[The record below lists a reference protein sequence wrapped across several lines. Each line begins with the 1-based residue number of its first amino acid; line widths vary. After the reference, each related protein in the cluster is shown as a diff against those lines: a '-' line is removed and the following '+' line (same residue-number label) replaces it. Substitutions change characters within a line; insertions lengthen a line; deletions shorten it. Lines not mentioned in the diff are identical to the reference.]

1 MTLKKE
7 KLMKDFIKNV
17 LATMVGMFGFFIVM
31 GVIGMMSIIGM
42 IASGN
47 AAQNVEKNSVF
58 VLNLSGTISEQGSE
72 NPLSMFTGDN
82 SLNSGLNDILSSI
95 KKAKANDDIK
105 GIYIEAGALMTN
117 YATLQEIRNALAD
130 FRKSGKWIVAYGDF
144 YTQGAYYVASVANK
158 VYINPKG
165 AIDWHGIGAQTMFY
179 KDFMAKFGVKWEVV
193 KVGTFK
199 SATETFTEE
208 KMSDANRLQTQTF
221 IDGTWRNV
229 CDAVSKSRGISVDS
243 LNSYA
248 DSYLA
253 LQATETLVKAKMVDG
268 MMYGD
273 QVKDAVKK
281 MMKLEKDDD
290 ISQLTLNDML
300 NVKDGKVEGSEIAVY
315 YAEGDIV
322 QDPKA
327 ATMFGNNNYI
337 ASRKVCKD
345 LEDLMNDDD
354 VKAVVVRINSGGG
367 DAYAS
372 EQMWH
377 QMSELRKVKPVV
389 VSMGDYAASGAY
401 YMSAPASWI
410 VAQPNTLTGSIGI
423 FAVIPDFSGLVTS
436 KLGVRFDEVKTN
448 RNSTFGNLMARPF
461 NAEEKAMLQASVNRG
476 YSLFR
481 QRVAEGRRL
490 PVESVEKIAQGRV
503 WLATD
508 ALNIK
513 LVDQLGGIDDAVK
526 KAAQLAKLKDYYT
539 SDYPAAASWMD
550 NLLNSMS
557 SSGTYLDEQLR
568 QTLGDFYQ
576 PFTMLRSIDKRE
588 AIQARI
594 PYAISIK

>member
-1 MTLKKE
+1 
-7 KLMKDFIKNV
+7 MKDFIKNV

-95 KKAKANDDIK
+95 KKAKANDEIK
-105 GIYIEAGALMTN
+105 GIYIEAGALAAN

-144 YTQGAYYVASVANK
+144 YTQGAYYVASVADK

-165 AIDWHGIGAQTMFY
+165 IVDWHGIGAQTMFY

-423 FAVIPDFSGLVTS
+423 FAVIPDLSGLVTT

-550 NLLNSMS
+550 AMLNSMS

>member
-1 MTLKKE
+1 
-7 KLMKDFIKNV
+7 MKDFIKNV

-105 GIYIEAGALMTN
+105 GIYIEAGALAAN

-144 YTQGAYYVASVANK
+144 YTQGAYYVASVADK

-165 AIDWHGIGAQTMFY
+165 IVDWHGIGAQTMFY

-229 CDAVSKSRGISVDS
+229 CNAVSKSRGISVDS

-423 FAVIPDFSGLVTS
+423 FAVIPDLSGLVTT

-481 QRVAEGRRL
+481 QRVADGRRL

-550 NLLNSMS
+550 AMLNSMS

>member
-1 MTLKKE
+1 
-7 KLMKDFIKNV
+7 MKDFIKSV
-17 LATMVGMFGFFIVM
+17 LATMVGIFGFFIVM
-31 GVIGMMSIIGM
+31 GVLTMMSIIGM
-42 IASGN
+42 VASSS
-47 AAQNVEKNSVF
+47 AAQNVEENSVF
-58 VLNLSGTISEQGSE
+58 VLNLSGAISDQGTD
-72 NPLSMFTGDN
+72 NPLSLFTGDD
-82 SLNSGLNDILSSI
+82 SQSTGLNNILSAI

-130 FRKSGKWIVAYGDF
+130 FRKSGKWIVAYGDY

-165 AIDWHGIGAQTMFY
+165 IVDWHGIGAQTMFY
-179 KDFMAKFGVKWEVV
+179 KDFMAKFGVKCEVV

-221 IDGTWRNV
+221 INGTWQNI
-229 CDAVSKSRGISVDS
+229 CTAVSKSRGISIDS

-253 LQATETLVKAKMVDG
+253 LQSTEMLMKAKMVDG
-268 MMYGD
+268 MMYSD
-273 QVKDAVKK
+273 KVKDAVKK

-290 ISQLTLNDML
+290 IAQLTLSDML
-300 NVKDGKVEGSEIAVY
+300 NVKDEKVEGDKIAIY
-315 YAEGDIV
+315 YASGDIV

-327 ATMFGNNNYI
+327 ATMFGNNDYI

-448 RNSTFGNLMARPF
+448 RNSTFGNTMARPF
-461 NAEEKAMLQASVNRG
+461 NAEETAMLQASVNRG
-476 YSLFR
+476 YNLFR
-481 QRVAEGRRL
+481 QRVADGRHL
-490 PVESVEKIAQGRV
+490 PIESVEKIAQGRV

-526 KAAQLAKLKDYYT
+526 KAAELAKLKEYYT

-550 NLLNSMS
+550 NLLNSMT
-557 SSGTYLDEQLR
+557 SSGTYLDAQLR
-568 QTLGDFYQ
+568 QTLGELYQ
-576 PFTMLRSIDKRE
+576 PFTVLRSIDKRE

>member
-1 MTLKKE
+1 
-7 KLMKDFIKNV
+7 MKDFIKNV

-281 MMKLEKDDD
+281 MMKLDKDDD

-345 LEDLMNDDD
+345 LEDLMNDDN

-490 PVESVEKIAQGRV
+490 PMKSVEKIAQGRV

>member
-1 MTLKKE
+1 
-7 KLMKDFIKNV
+7 MKDFIKNV

-208 KMSDANRLQTQTF
+208 KMSDANRLQTKTF

-281 MMKLEKDDD
+281 MMKLEKDD
-290 ISQLTLNDML
+290 IQQLTLNDML

-423 FAVIPDFSGLVTS
+423 FAVIPDLSGLVTT

-481 QRVAEGRRL
+481 QRVAKGRRL
-490 PVESVEKIAQGRV
+490 SVESVEKIAQGRV

-539 SDYPAAASWMD
+539 SDYPATASWMD

>member
-1 MTLKKE
+1 
-7 KLMKDFIKNV
+7 MKDFIKSV
-17 LATMVGMFGFFIVM
+17 LATMVGIFGFFIVM
-31 GVIGMMSIIGM
+31 GILTMMSIIGM
-42 IASGN
+42 VASSS
-47 AAQNVEKNSVF
+47 AAQNVEENSVF
-58 VLNLSGTISEQGSE
+58 VLNLSGTISDQGTD
-72 NPLSMFTGDN
+72 NPLSLFTGDD
-82 SLNSGLNDILSSI
+82 SQSTGLNNILSAI
-95 KKAKANDDIK
+95 KKAKTNDDIK
-105 GIYIEAGALMTN
+105 GIYIEAGALITN

-130 FRKSGKWIVAYGDF
+130 FRKSGKWIVAYGDY

-165 AIDWHGIGAQTMFY
+165 IVDWHGIGAQTMFY
-179 KDFMAKFGVKWEVV
+179 KDFMAKFGVKCEVV

-221 IDGTWRNV
+221 INGTWQNI
-229 CDAVSKSRGISVDS
+229 CTAVSKSRGISIDS

-253 LQATETLVKAKMVDG
+253 LQSTEMLMKAKMVDG
-268 MMYGD
+268 MMYSD
-273 QVKDAVKK
+273 KVKDAVKK

-290 ISQLTLNDML
+290 IAQLTLSDML
-300 NVKDGKVEGSEIAVY
+300 NVKDEKVEGDKIAIY
-315 YAEGDIV
+315 YASGDIV

-327 ATMFGNNNYI
+327 ATMFGNNDYI

-377 QMSELRKVKPVV
+377 QMNELRKVKPVV

-423 FAVIPDFSGLVTS
+423 FALIPDFSGLVTT

-448 RNSTFGNLMARPF
+448 RHSTFGNLMARPF
-461 NAEEKAMLQASVNRG
+461 NAEETAMLQASVNRG

-481 QRVAEGRRL
+481 QRVADGRHL
-490 PVESVEKIAQGRV
+490 PIESVEKIAQGRV

-526 KAAQLAKLKDYYT
+526 KAAELAKLKEYYT
-539 SDYPAAASWMD
+539 SDYPATASWID

-557 SSGTYLDEQLR
+557 SSGTYLDAQLR
-568 QTLGDFYQ
+568 QTLGELYQ
-576 PFTMLRSIDKRE
+576 PFTVLRSIDKRE

>member
-1 MTLKKE
+1 
-7 KLMKDFIKNV
+7 MKDFIKNV

-253 LQATETLVKAKMVDG
+253 LQATETLMKAKMVDG

-423 FAVIPDFSGLVTS
+423 FAVIPDLSGLVTT

-550 NLLNSMS
+550 AMLNSMS

>member
-1 MTLKKE
+1 
-7 KLMKDFIKNV
+7 MKDFIKNV

-144 YTQGAYYVASVANK
+144 YTQGAYYVASVADK

-165 AIDWHGIGAQTMFY
+165 VVDWHGIGAQTMFY
-179 KDFMAKFGVKWEVV
+179 KDFMAKFGVKWQVV

-290 ISQLTLNDML
+290 IAQLTLNDML

-423 FAVIPDFSGLVTS
+423 FAVIPDFSGLVTT

-490 PVESVEKIAQGRV
+490 LVESVEKIAQGRV

>member
-1 MTLKKE
+1 
-7 KLMKDFIKNV
+7 MKDFIKNV

-208 KMSDANRLQTQTF
+208 KMSDANRLQTKTF

-229 CDAVSKSRGISVDS
+229 CDAVSKSRGISIDS

-290 ISQLTLNDML
+290 IAQLTLNDML

-423 FAVIPDFSGLVTS
+423 FAVIPDLSGLVTT

-526 KAAQLAKLKDYYT
+526 KAAQLAKLKEYYT

-550 NLLNSMS
+550 AMLNSMS

>member
-1 MTLKKE
+1 
-7 KLMKDFIKNV
+7 MKDFIKSV
-17 LATMVGMFGFFIVM
+17 LATMVGIFGFFIVM
-31 GVIGMMSIIGM
+31 GVLTMMSIIGM
-42 IASGN
+42 VASSS
-47 AAQNVEKNSVF
+47 AAQNVEENSVF
-58 VLNLSGTISEQGSE
+58 VLNLSGTISDQGTD
-72 NPLSMFTGDN
+72 NPLSLFTGDD
-82 SLNSGLNDILSSI
+82 SQSTGLNNILSAI
-95 KKAKANDDIK
+95 KKAKTNDDIK
-105 GIYIEAGALMTN
+105 GIYIEAGALITN

-130 FRKSGKWIVAYGDF
+130 FRKSGKWIVAYGDY

-165 AIDWHGIGAQTMFY
+165 IVDWHGIGAQTMFY
-179 KDFMAKFGVKWEVV
+179 KDFMAKFGVKCEVV

-221 IDGTWRNV
+221 INGTWQNI
-229 CDAVSKSRGISVDS
+229 CTAVSKSRGISIDS

-253 LQATETLVKAKMVDG
+253 LQSTEMLMKAKMVDG
-268 MMYGD
+268 MMYSD
-273 QVKDAVKK
+273 KVKDAVKK

-290 ISQLTLNDML
+290 IAQLTLNDML
-300 NVKDGKVEGSEIAVY
+300 NVKDEKVEGDKIAIY
-315 YAEGDIV
+315 YASGDIV

-327 ATMFGNNNYI
+327 ATMFGNNDYI

-423 FAVIPDFSGLVTS
+423 FAVIPDFSGLVTT

-448 RNSTFGNLMARPF
+448 RHSTFGNLMARPF
-461 NAEEKAMLQASVNRG
+461 NAEETAMLQASVNRG
-476 YSLFR
+476 YNLFR
-481 QRVAEGRRL
+481 QRVADGRHL
-490 PVESVEKIAQGRV
+490 PIESVEKIAQGRV

-513 LVDQLGGIDDAVK
+513 LVDQLGGIDEAVK
-526 KAAQLAKLKDYYT
+526 KAAQLAKLKEYYT
-539 SDYPAAASWMD
+539 SDYPATASWID

-557 SSGTYLDEQLR
+557 SSGTYLDTQLR
-568 QTLGDFYQ
+568 QTLGELYQ
-576 PFTMLRSIDKRE
+576 PFTVLRSIDKRE

>member
-1 MTLKKE
+1 
-7 KLMKDFIKNV
+7 MKDFIKNV

-105 GIYIEAGALMTN
+105 GIYIEAGALATN

-144 YTQGAYYVASVANK
+144 YTQGAYYVASVADK

-281 MMKLEKDDD
+281 MMKLDKDDD

-423 FAVIPDFSGLVTS
+423 FAVIPDLSGLVTT

-503 WLATD
+503 WIATD

-526 KAAQLAKLKDYYT
+526 KAAELAKLKDYYT

-550 NLLNSMS
+550 AMLNSMS

>member
-1 MTLKKE
+1 
-7 KLMKDFIKNV
+7 MKDFIKSV
-17 LATMVGMFGFFIVM
+17 LATMVGIFGFFIVM
-31 GVIGMMSIIGM
+31 GVLTMMSIIGM
-42 IASGN
+42 VASSS
-47 AAQNVEKNSVF
+47 AAQNVEENSVF
-58 VLNLSGTISEQGSE
+58 VLNLSGTISDQGTD
-72 NPLSMFTGDN
+72 NPLSLFTGDD
-82 SLNSGLNDILSSI
+82 SQSTGLNNILSAI
-95 KKAKANDDIK
+95 KKAKTNDDIK
-105 GIYIEAGALMTN
+105 GIYVEAGALITN

-130 FRKSGKWIVAYGDF
+130 FRKSGKWIVAYGDY

-165 AIDWHGIGAQTMFY
+165 IVDWHGIGAQTMFY
-179 KDFMAKFGVKWEVV
+179 KDFMAKFGVKCEVV

-221 IDGTWRNV
+221 INGTWQNI
-229 CDAVSKSRGISVDS
+229 CTAVSKSRGISIDS

-253 LQATETLVKAKMVDG
+253 LQSTEMLMKAKMVDG
-268 MMYGD
+268 MMYSD
-273 QVKDAVKK
+273 KVKDAVKK

-290 ISQLTLNDML
+290 IAQLTLNDML
-300 NVKDGKVEGSEIAVY
+300 NVKDEKVDGDKIAIY
-315 YAEGDIV
+315 YASGDIV

-327 ATMFGNNNYI
+327 ATMFGSNDYI

-345 LEDLMNDDD
+345 LEELMNDDD

-423 FAVIPDFSGLVTS
+423 FAVIPDFSGLVTT

-481 QRVAEGRRL
+481 QRVADGRRL

-503 WLATD
+503 WIATD

-513 LVDQLGGIDDAVK
+513 LVDQLGGIDEAVK
-526 KAAQLAKLKDYYT
+526 KAAELAKLKEYYT

-550 NLLNSMS
+550 NLLNSMT
-557 SSGTYLDEQLR
+557 SSGTYLDAQLR
-568 QTLGDFYQ
+568 QTLGELYQ
-576 PFTMLRSIDKRE
+576 PFTVLRSIDKRE

>member
-1 MTLKKE
+1 
-7 KLMKDFIKNV
+7 MKDFIKNV

-72 NPLSMFTGDN
+72 NPLSIFTGDN

-95 KKAKANDDIK
+95 KKAKANDEIK

-144 YTQGAYYVASVANK
+144 YTQGAYYVASVADK

-300 NVKDGKVEGSEIAVY
+300 NVKGGKVEGSEIAVY

-423 FAVIPDFSGLVTS
+423 FAVIPDLSGLVTT

-526 KAAQLAKLKDYYT
+526 KAAELAKLKDYYT

-550 NLLNSMS
+550 AMLNSMS

>member
-1 MTLKKE
+1 
-7 KLMKDFIKNV
+7 MKDFIKSV
-17 LATMVGMFGFFIVM
+17 LATMVGIFGFFIVM
-31 GVIGMMSIIGM
+31 GVLTMMSIIGM
-42 IASGN
+42 VASSS
-47 AAQNVEKNSVF
+47 AAQNVEENSVF
-58 VLNLSGTISEQGSE
+58 VLNLSGTISDQGTD
-72 NPLSMFTGDN
+72 NPLSLFTGDD
-82 SLNSGLNDILSSI
+82 SQSTGLNNILSAI
-95 KKAKANDDIK
+95 KKAKTNDDIK

-130 FRKSGKWIVAYGDF
+130 FRKSGKWIVAYGDY

-165 AIDWHGIGAQTMFY
+165 IVDWHGIGAQTMFY
-179 KDFMAKFGVKWEVV
+179 KDFMAKFGVKCEVV

-221 IDGTWRNV
+221 INGTWQNI
-229 CDAVSKSRGISVDS
+229 CTAVSKSRGISIDS

-253 LQATETLVKAKMVDG
+253 LQSTEMLMKAKMVDG
-268 MMYGD
+268 MMYSD
-273 QVKDAVKK
+273 KVKDAVKK

-290 ISQLTLNDML
+290 IAQLTLSDML
-300 NVKDGKVEGSEIAVY
+300 NVKDEKVDGDKIAIY
-315 YAEGDIV
+315 YASGDIV

-327 ATMFGNNNYI
+327 ATMFGNNDYI

-423 FAVIPDFSGLVTS
+423 FAVIPDFSGLVTT

-448 RNSTFGNLMARPF
+448 RHSTFGNLMARPF
-461 NAEEKAMLQASVNRG
+461 NAEETAMLQASVNRG

-481 QRVAEGRRL
+481 QRVADGRHL
-490 PVESVEKIAQGRV
+490 TIESVEKIAQGRV

-526 KAAQLAKLKDYYT
+526 KAAELAKLKEYYT
-539 SDYPAAASWMD
+539 SDYPATASWID
-550 NLLNSMS
+550 NLLNSMT
-557 SSGTYLDEQLR
+557 SSGTYLDTQLR
-568 QTLGDFYQ
+568 QTLGELYQ
-576 PFTMLRSIDKRE
+576 PFTVLRSIDKRE

>member
-1 MTLKKE
+1 
-7 KLMKDFIKNV
+7 MKDFIKSV
-17 LATMVGMFGFFIVM
+17 LATMVGIFGFFIVM
-31 GVIGMMSIIGM
+31 GVLTMMSIIGM
-42 IASGN
+42 VASSS
-47 AAQNVEKNSVF
+47 AAQNVEENSVF
-58 VLNLSGTISEQGSE
+58 VLNLSGTISDQGTD
-72 NPLSMFTGDN
+72 NPLSLFTGDD
-82 SLNSGLNDILSSI
+82 SQSTGLNNILSAI
-95 KKAKANDDIK
+95 KKAKTNDDIK
-105 GIYIEAGALMTN
+105 GIYIEAGALITN
-117 YATLQEIRNALAD
+117 YATLHEIRNALAD
-130 FRKSGKWIVAYGDF
+130 FRKSGKWIVAYGDY

-165 AIDWHGIGAQTMFY
+165 IVDWHGIGAQTMFY
-179 KDFMAKFGVKWEVV
+179 KDFMAKFGVKCEVV

-221 IDGTWRNV
+221 INGTWQNI
-229 CDAVSKSRGISVDS
+229 CTAVSKSRGISIDS

-253 LQATETLVKAKMVDG
+253 LQSTEMLMKAKMVDG
-268 MMYGD
+268 MMYSD
-273 QVKDAVKK
+273 KVKDAVKK

-290 ISQLTLNDML
+290 IAQLTLNDML
-300 NVKDGKVEGSEIAVY
+300 NVKDEKVEGDKIAIY
-315 YAEGDIV
+315 YASGDIV

-423 FAVIPDFSGLVTS
+423 FAVIPDFSGLVTT

-448 RNSTFGNLMARPF
+448 RHSTFGNLMARPF
-461 NAEEKAMLQASVNRG
+461 NAEETAMLQASVNRG

-481 QRVAEGRRL
+481 QRVADGRHL
-490 PVESVEKIAQGRV
+490 TIESVEKIAQGRV

-526 KAAQLAKLKDYYT
+526 KAAELAKLKEYYT
-539 SDYPAAASWMD
+539 SDYPAAASWID
-550 NLLNSMS
+550 NLLNSMT
-557 SSGTYLDEQLR
+557 SSGTYLDTQLR
-568 QTLGDFYQ
+568 QTLGELYQ
-576 PFTMLRSIDKRE
+576 PFTVLRSIDKRE

>member
-1 MTLKKE
+1 M
-7 KLMKDFIKNV
+7 
-17 LATMVGMFGFFIVM
+17 
-31 GVIGMMSIIGM
+31 
-42 IASGN
+42 
-47 AAQNVEKNSVF
+47 F
-58 VLNLSGTISEQGSE
+58 VLNLSGTISDQGTD
-72 NPLSMFTGDN
+72 NPLSIFTGDD
-82 SLNSGLNDILSSI
+82 SQSTGLNNILSAI
-95 KKAKANDDIK
+95 KKAKTNDDIK
-105 GIYIEAGALMTN
+105 GIYIEAGALITN

-130 FRKSGKWIVAYGDF
+130 FRKSGKWIVAYGDY

-165 AIDWHGIGAQTMFY
+165 IVDWHGIGAQTMFY
-179 KDFMAKFGVKWEVV
+179 KDFMAKFGVKCEVV

-221 IDGTWRNV
+221 IDGTWQNI
-229 CDAVSKSRGISVDS
+229 CTAVSKSRGISIDS

-253 LQATETLVKAKMVDG
+253 LQSTEMLMKAKMVDG
-268 MMYGD
+268 MMYSD
-273 QVKDAVKK
+273 KVKDAVKK

-290 ISQLTLNDML
+290 IAQLTLSDML
-300 NVKDGKVEGSEIAVY
+300 NVKDEKVEGDKIAIY
-315 YAEGDIV
+315 YASGDIV

-327 ATMFGNNNYI
+327 ATMFGNNDYI

-461 NAEEKAMLQASVNRG
+461 NAEETAMLQASVNRG

-481 QRVAEGRRL
+481 QRVADGRHL
-490 PVESVEKIAQGRV
+490 PIESVEKIAQGRV

-526 KAAQLAKLKDYYT
+526 KAAELAKLKEYYT
-539 SDYPAAASWMD
+539 SDYPATASWID
-550 NLLNSMS
+550 NLLNSMT
-557 SSGTYLDEQLR
+557 SSGTYLDAQLR
-568 QTLGDFYQ
+568 QTLGELYQ
-576 PFTMLRSIDKRE
+576 PFTVLRSIDKRE

>member
-1 MTLKKE
+1 
-7 KLMKDFIKNV
+7 MKDFIKNV

-47 AAQNVEKNSVF
+47 AAQNVDKNSVF

-229 CDAVSKSRGISVDS
+229 CNAVSKSRGISIDS

-273 QVKDAVKK
+273 QVKDVVKK

-290 ISQLTLNDML
+290 IAQLTLNDML

-423 FAVIPDFSGLVTS
+423 FAVIPDLSGLVTT

-490 PVESVEKIAQGRV
+490 PMESVEKIAQGRV

-550 NLLNSMS
+550 AMLNSMS

>member
-1 MTLKKE
+1 
-7 KLMKDFIKNV
+7 MKDFIKSV
-17 LATMVGMFGFFIVM
+17 LATMVGIFGFFIVM
-31 GVIGMMSIIGM
+31 GVLTMMSIIGM
-42 IASGN
+42 VASSS
-47 AAQNVEKNSVF
+47 AAQNVEENSVF
-58 VLNLSGTISEQGSE
+58 VLNLSGTISDQGTD
-72 NPLSMFTGDN
+72 NPLSLFTGDD
-82 SLNSGLNDILSSI
+82 SQSTGLNNILSAI
-95 KKAKANDDIK
+95 KKAKTNDDIK
-105 GIYIEAGALMTN
+105 GIYIEAGALITN

-130 FRKSGKWIVAYGDF
+130 FRKSGKWIVAYGDY

-165 AIDWHGIGAQTMFY
+165 IVDWHGIGAQTMFY
-179 KDFMAKFGVKWEVV
+179 KDFMAKFGVKCEVV

-221 IDGTWRNV
+221 INGTWQNI
-229 CDAVSKSRGISVDS
+229 CTAVSKSRGISIDS

-253 LQATETLVKAKMVDG
+253 LQSTEMLMKAKMVDG
-268 MMYGD
+268 MMYSD
-273 QVKDAVKK
+273 KVKDAVKK

-290 ISQLTLNDML
+290 IAQLTLSDML
-300 NVKDGKVEGSEIAVY
+300 NVKDEKVDGDKIAIY
-315 YAEGDIV
+315 YASGDIV

-327 ATMFGNNNYI
+327 ATMFGNNDYI

-423 FAVIPDFSGLVTS
+423 FAVIPDFSGLVTT

-448 RNSTFGNLMARPF
+448 RHSTFGNLMARPF
-461 NAEEKAMLQASVNRG
+461 NAEETAMLQASVNRG

-481 QRVAEGRRL
+481 QRVADGRHL
-490 PVESVEKIAQGRV
+490 PIESVEKIAQGRV

-526 KAAQLAKLKDYYT
+526 KAAELAKLKEYYT
-539 SDYPAAASWMD
+539 SDYPAAASWID

-557 SSGTYLDEQLR
+557 SSGTYLDAQLR
-568 QTLGDFYQ
+568 QTLGELYQ
-576 PFTMLRSIDKRE
+576 PFTVLRSIDKRE

-594 PYAISIK
+594 AYAISIK

>member
-1 MTLKKE
+1 
-7 KLMKDFIKNV
+7 MKDFIKNV

-105 GIYIEAGALMTN
+105 GIYIEAGALATN

-144 YTQGAYYVASVANK
+144 YTQGAYYVASVADK

-165 AIDWHGIGAQTMFY
+165 IVDWHGIGAQTMFY

-208 KMSDANRLQTQTF
+208 KMSDANRLQTKTF

-290 ISQLTLNDML
+290 IAQLTLNDML
-300 NVKDGKVEGSEIAVY
+300 NVKDEKVEGSEIAVY

-423 FAVIPDFSGLVTS
+423 FAVIPDLSGLVTT

>member
-1 MTLKKE
+1 
-7 KLMKDFIKNV
+7 MKDFIKSV
-17 LATMVGMFGFFIVM
+17 LATMVGIFGFFIVM
-31 GVIGMMSIIGM
+31 GVLTMMSIIGM
-42 IASGN
+42 VASSS
-47 AAQNVEKNSVF
+47 AAQNVEENSVF
-58 VLNLSGTISEQGSE
+58 VLNLSGTISDQGTD
-72 NPLSMFTGDN
+72 NPLSLFTGDD
-82 SLNSGLNDILSSI
+82 SQSTGLNNILSAI
-95 KKAKANDDIK
+95 KKAKTNDDIK
-105 GIYIEAGALMTN
+105 GIYIEAGALITN

-130 FRKSGKWIVAYGDF
+130 FRKSGKWIVAYGDY

-165 AIDWHGIGAQTMFY
+165 IVDWHGIGAQTMFY
-179 KDFMAKFGVKWEVV
+179 KDFMAKFGVKCEVV

-221 IDGTWRNV
+221 INGTWQNI
-229 CDAVSKSRGISVDS
+229 CTAVSKSRGISIDS

-253 LQATETLVKAKMVDG
+253 LQSTEMLMKVKMVDG
-268 MMYGD
+268 MMYSD
-273 QVKDAVKK
+273 KVKDAVKK

-290 ISQLTLNDML
+290 IAQLTLNDML
-300 NVKDGKVEGSEIAVY
+300 NVKDEKVEGDKIAIY
-315 YAEGDIV
+315 YASGDIV

-423 FAVIPDFSGLVTS
+423 FAVIPDFSGLVTT

-448 RNSTFGNLMARPF
+448 RHSTFGNLMARPF
-461 NAEEKAMLQASVNRG
+461 NAEETAMLQASVNRG

-481 QRVAEGRRL
+481 QRVADGRHL
-490 PVESVEKIAQGRV
+490 TIESVEKIAQGRV

-526 KAAQLAKLKDYYT
+526 KAAELAKLKEYYT
-539 SDYPAAASWMD
+539 SDYPAAASWID
-550 NLLNSMS
+550 NLLNSMT
-557 SSGTYLDEQLR
+557 SSGTYLDTQLR
-568 QTLGDFYQ
+568 QTLGELYQ
-576 PFTMLRSIDKRE
+576 PFTVLRSIDKRE

>member
-1 MTLKKE
+1 
-7 KLMKDFIKNV
+7 MKDFIKNV

-105 GIYIEAGALMTN
+105 GIYIEAGALAAN

-144 YTQGAYYVASVANK
+144 YTQGAYYVASVADK

-165 AIDWHGIGAQTMFY
+165 IVDWHGIGAQTMFY

-229 CDAVSKSRGISVDS
+229 CDAVSKSRGISIDS

-281 MMKLEKDDD
+281 MMKLENGDD
-290 ISQLTLNDML
+290 IAQLTLNDML

-526 KAAQLAKLKDYYT
+526 KAAELAKLKDYYT

-550 NLLNSMS
+550 AMLNSMS

>member
-1 MTLKKE
+1 
-7 KLMKDFIKNV
+7 MKDFIKNV

-105 GIYIEAGALMTN
+105 GIYIEAGALAAN
-117 YATLQEIRNALAD
+117 YATLQEIRNALAE

-144 YTQGAYYVASVANK
+144 YTQGAYYVASVADK

-165 AIDWHGIGAQTMFY
+165 IVDWHGIGAQTMFY

-208 KMSDANRLQTQTF
+208 KMSDANRLQTKTF
-221 IDGTWRNV
+221 IDGTWRNI

-290 ISQLTLNDML
+290 IAQLTLNDML
-300 NVKDGKVEGSEIAVY
+300 NVKDEKVEGSEIAVY

-423 FAVIPDFSGLVTS
+423 FAVIPDLSGLVTT

-481 QRVAEGRRL
+481 QRVADGRRL

-513 LVDQLGGIDDAVK
+513 LVDQLGGIDDAMK
-526 KAAQLAKLKDYYT
+526 KAAELAKLKDYYT

>member
-1 MTLKKE
+1 
-7 KLMKDFIKNV
+7 MKDFIKSV
-17 LATMVGMFGFFIVM
+17 LATMVGIFGFFIVM
-31 GVIGMMSIIGM
+31 GVLTMMSIIGM
-42 IASGN
+42 VASSS
-47 AAQNVEKNSVF
+47 AAQNVEENSVF
-58 VLNLSGTISEQGSE
+58 VLNLSGTISDQGTD
-72 NPLSMFTGDN
+72 NPLSLFTGDD
-82 SLNSGLNDILSSI
+82 SQSTGLNNILSAI
-95 KKAKANDDIK
+95 KKAKTNDDIK

-130 FRKSGKWIVAYGDF
+130 FRKSGKWIVAYGDY

-165 AIDWHGIGAQTMFY
+165 IVDWHGIGAQTMFY
-179 KDFMAKFGVKWEVV
+179 KDFMATFGVKCEVV

-221 IDGTWRNV
+221 INGTWQNI
-229 CDAVSKSRGISVDS
+229 CTAVSKSRGISIDS

-253 LQATETLVKAKMVDG
+253 LQSTEMLMKAKMVDG
-268 MMYGD
+268 MMYSD
-273 QVKDAVKK
+273 KVKDAVKK

-290 ISQLTLNDML
+290 IAQLSLNDML
-300 NVKDGKVEGSEIAVY
+300 NVKDEKVEGDKIAIY
-315 YAEGDIV
+315 YASGDIV

-327 ATMFGNNNYI
+327 ATMFGSNAYI

-345 LEDLMNDDD
+345 LEDLKNDDD

-367 DAYAS
+367 VADAS

-423 FAVIPDFSGLVTS
+423 FAVIPDFSGLVTT

-448 RNSTFGNLMARPF
+448 RHSTFGNLMARPF
-461 NAEEKAMLQASVNRG
+461 NAEETAMLQASVNRG

-481 QRVAEGRRL
+481 QRVADGRHL
-490 PVESVEKIAQGRV
+490 TIESVEKIAQGRV

-526 KAAQLAKLKDYYT
+526 KAAELAKLKEYYT
-539 SDYPAAASWMD
+539 SDYPAAASWID
-550 NLLNSMS
+550 NLLNSMT
-557 SSGTYLDEQLR
+557 SSGTYLDTQLR
-568 QTLGDFYQ
+568 QTLGELYQ
-576 PFTMLRSIDKRE
+576 PFTVLRSIDKRE

>member
-1 MTLKKE
+1 
-7 KLMKDFIKNV
+7 MKDFIKSV
-17 LATMVGMFGFFIVM
+17 LATMVGIFGFFIVM
-31 GVIGMMSIIGM
+31 GVLTMMSIIGM
-42 IASGN
+42 VASSS
-47 AAQNVEKNSVF
+47 AAQNVEENSVF
-58 VLNLSGTISEQGSE
+58 VLNLSGAISDQGTD
-72 NPLSMFTGDN
+72 NPLSLFTGDD
-82 SLNSGLNDILSSI
+82 SQSTGLNNILSAI
-95 KKAKANDDIK
+95 KKAKTNDDIK
-105 GIYIEAGALMTN
+105 GIYIEAGALITN

-130 FRKSGKWIVAYGDF
+130 FRKSGKWIVAYGDY

-165 AIDWHGIGAQTMFY
+165 IVDWHGIGVQTMFY
-179 KDFMAKFGVKWEVV
+179 KDFMAKFGVKCEVV

-221 IDGTWRNV
+221 INGTWQNI
-229 CDAVSKSRGISVDS
+229 CTAVSKSRGISIDS

-253 LQATETLVKAKMVDG
+253 LQSTEMLMKAKMVDG
-268 MMYGD
+268 MMYSD
-273 QVKDAVKK
+273 KVKDAVKK

-290 ISQLTLNDML
+290 IAQLTLSDML
-300 NVKDGKVEGSEIAVY
+300 NVKDEKVDGDKIAIY
-315 YAEGDIV
+315 YASGDIV

-327 ATMFGNNNYI
+327 ATMFGNNDYI

-423 FAVIPDFSGLVTS
+423 FAVIPDFSGLVTT

-448 RNSTFGNLMARPF
+448 RHSTFGNLMARPF
-461 NAEEKAMLQASVNRG
+461 NAEETAMLQASVNRG

-481 QRVAEGRRL
+481 QRVADGRHL
-490 PVESVEKIAQGRV
+490 PIESVEKIAQGRV

-526 KAAQLAKLKDYYT
+526 KAAELAKLKEYYT
-539 SDYPAAASWMD
+539 SDYPAAASWID

-557 SSGTYLDEQLR
+557 SSGTYLDAQLR
-568 QTLGDFYQ
+568 QTLGELYQ
-576 PFTMLRSIDKRE
+576 PFTVLRSINKRE

>member
-1 MTLKKE
+1 
-7 KLMKDFIKNV
+7 MKDFIKNV

-105 GIYIEAGALMTN
+105 GIYIEAGALAAN

-144 YTQGAYYVASVANK
+144 YTQGAYYVASVADK

-165 AIDWHGIGAQTMFY
+165 IVDWHGIGAQTMFY

-208 KMSDANRLQTQTF
+208 KMSDANRLQTKTF

-229 CDAVSKSRGISVDS
+229 CDAVSKSRGISIDS

-281 MMKLEKDDD
+281 MMKLDKDDD

-423 FAVIPDFSGLVTS
+423 FAVIPDLSGLVTT

-550 NLLNSMS
+550 AMLNSMS

>member
-1 MTLKKE
+1 
-7 KLMKDFIKNV
+7 MKDFIKNV

-144 YTQGAYYVASVANK
+144 YTQGAYYVASVADK
-158 VYINPKG
+158 VYINPNG
-165 AIDWHGIGAQTMFY
+165 AVDWHGIGAQTMFY
-179 KDFMAKFGVKWEVV
+179 KDLMAKFGVKWEVV

-273 QVKDAVKK
+273 QVKETVKK

-423 FAVIPDFSGLVTS
+423 FAVIPDLSGLVTT

-448 RNSTFGNLMARPF
+448 RNSNFGNLMARPF
-461 NAEEKAMLQASVNRG
+461 NTEEKAMLQASVNRG

-550 NLLNSMS
+550 AMLNSMS

>member
-1 MTLKKE
+1 
-7 KLMKDFIKNV
+7 MKDFIKNV

-95 KKAKANDDIK
+95 KKAKANDDIN
-105 GIYIEAGALMTN
+105 GINIEAGALMTN
-117 YATLQEIRNALAD
+117 YATRQEIRNALAD

-165 AIDWHGIGAQTMFY
+165 IVDWHGIGAQTMFY

-208 KMSDANRLQTQTF
+208 KMSDANRLQTKTF

-281 MMKLEKDDD
+281 MMKLDKDDN

-300 NVKDGKVEGSEIAVY
+300 NVKGGKVEGSEIAVY

-389 VSMGDYAASGAY
+389 VSMGDYAASGAN
-401 YMSAPASWI
+401 YMSATASWI
-410 VAQPNTLTGSIGI
+410 VAQPNTLTGSIEI
-423 FAVIPDFSGLVTS
+423 FSVIPDLSGLVTT

-550 NLLNSMS
+550 AMLNSMS

>member
-1 MTLKKE
+1 
-7 KLMKDFIKNV
+7 MKDFIKNV

-105 GIYIEAGALMTN
+105 GIYIETGALAAN
-117 YATLQEIRNALAD
+117 YATLQEIRNALDD

-144 YTQGAYYVASVANK
+144 YTQGAYYVASVADK

-165 AIDWHGIGAQTMFY
+165 IVDWHGIGAQTMFY

-208 KMSDANRLQTQTF
+208 KMSDANRLQTKTF

-290 ISQLTLNDML
+290 IAQLTLNDML
-300 NVKDGKVEGSEIAVY
+300 NVKDEKVEGSEIAVY

-481 QRVAEGRRL
+481 QRVADGRRL
-490 PVESVEKIAQGRV
+490 PVENVEKIAQGRV

-526 KAAQLAKLKDYYT
+526 KAAELAKLKDYYT

>member
-1 MTLKKE
+1 
-7 KLMKDFIKNV
+7 MKDFIKNV

-105 GIYIEAGALMTN
+105 GIYIEAGALAAN

-144 YTQGAYYVASVANK
+144 YTQGAYYVASVADK

-165 AIDWHGIGAQTMFY
+165 IVDWHGIGAQTMFY

-208 KMSDANRLQTQTF
+208 KMSDANRLQTKTF

-253 LQATETLVKAKMVDG
+253 LLATETLVKAKMVDG

-281 MMKLEKDDD
+281 IMKLEKDDD
-290 ISQLTLNDML
+290 IAQLTLNDML
-300 NVKDGKVEGSEIAVY
+300 NVKDEKVEGSEIAVY

-423 FAVIPDFSGLVTS
+423 FAVIPDLSGLVTT

-481 QRVAEGRRL
+481 QRVADGRRL

-550 NLLNSMS
+550 AMLNSMS
-557 SSGTYLDEQLR
+557 SSGNYLDEQLR

>member
-1 MTLKKE
+1 
-7 KLMKDFIKNV
+7 MKDFIKNV

-105 GIYIEAGALMTN
+105 GIYIEAGALITN

-253 LQATETLVKAKMVDG
+253 LQSTETLVKAKMVDG

-281 MMKLEKDDD
+281 IMKLDKDDD

-423 FAVIPDFSGLVTS
+423 FAVIPDLSGLVTT

-476 YSLFR
+476 YNLFR

-526 KAAQLAKLKDYYT
+526 KAAQLAKLKEYYT

>member
-1 MTLKKE
+1 
-7 KLMKDFIKNV
+7 MKDFIKNV

-105 GIYIEAGALMTN
+105 GIYIEAGALAAN

-144 YTQGAYYVASVANK
+144 YTQGAYYVASVADK

-165 AIDWHGIGAQTMFY
+165 IVDWHGIGAQTMFY

-208 KMSDANRLQTQTF
+208 KMSDANRLQTKTF

-290 ISQLTLNDML
+290 IAQLTLNDML
-300 NVKDGKVEGSEIAVY
+300 NVKDEKLEGSEIAVY

-423 FAVIPDFSGLVTS
+423 FAVIPDFSGLVTT

-481 QRVAEGRRL
+481 QRVADGRRL

-526 KAAQLAKLKDYYT
+526 KAAELAKLKDYYT

>member
-1 MTLKKE
+1 
-7 KLMKDFIKNV
+7 MKDFIKNV

-105 GIYIEAGALMTN
+105 GIYIEAGALAAN
-117 YATLQEIRNALAD
+117 YATLQEIRNALAE

-144 YTQGAYYVASVANK
+144 YTQGAYYVASVADK

-165 AIDWHGIGAQTMFY
+165 IVDWHGIGAQTMFY

-208 KMSDANRLQTQTF
+208 KMSDANRLQTKTF

-290 ISQLTLNDML
+290 IAQLTLNDML
-300 NVKDGKVEGSEIAVY
+300 NVKDEKVEGSEIAVY

-481 QRVAEGRRL
+481 QRVADGRRL

-526 KAAQLAKLKDYYT
+526 KAAELAKLKDYYT

>member
-1 MTLKKE
+1 
-7 KLMKDFIKNV
+7 MKDFIKNV

-105 GIYIEAGALMTN
+105 GIYIEAGALAAN

-165 AIDWHGIGAQTMFY
+165 IVDWHGIGAQTMFY

-208 KMSDANRLQTQTF
+208 KMSDANRLQTKTF

-281 MMKLEKDDD
+281 MMKLDKDDD

-423 FAVIPDFSGLVTS
+423 FAVIPDLSGLVTT

-503 WLATD
+503 WIATD

-526 KAAQLAKLKDYYT
+526 KAAELAKLKDYYT

-550 NLLNSMS
+550 AMLNSMS

>member
-1 MTLKKE
+1 
-7 KLMKDFIKNV
+7 MKDFIKNV

-95 KKAKANDDIK
+95 KKAKTNDDIK
-105 GIYIEAGALMTN
+105 GIYIEAGALAAN

-144 YTQGAYYVASVANK
+144 YTQGAYYVASVADK

-165 AIDWHGIGAQTMFY
+165 IVDWHGIGAQTMFY

-281 MMKLEKDDD
+281 IMKLDKDDD
-290 ISQLTLNDML
+290 IAQLTLNDML
-300 NVKDGKVEGSEIAVY
+300 NVKDEKVEGDEIAVY

-423 FAVIPDFSGLVTS
+423 FAVIPDLSGLVTT

-550 NLLNSMS
+550 AMLNSMS

>member
-1 MTLKKE
+1 
-7 KLMKDFIKNV
+7 MKDFIKNV

-144 YTQGAYYVASVANK
+144 YTQGAYYVASVADK

-165 AIDWHGIGAQTMFY
+165 AVDWHGIGAQTMFY

-281 MMKLEKDDD
+281 IMKLEKDDD

-423 FAVIPDFSGLVTS
+423 FAVIPDLSGLVTT

-476 YSLFR
+476 YNLFR

>member
-1 MTLKKE
+1 
-7 KLMKDFIKNV
+7 MKDFIKNV

-105 GIYIEAGALMTN
+105 GIYIEAGALAAN

-144 YTQGAYYVASVANK
+144 YTQGAYYVASVADK

-165 AIDWHGIGAQTMFY
+165 IVDWRGIGAQTMFY

-199 SATETFTEE
+199 SATEAFTEE
-208 KMSDANRLQTQTF
+208 KMSDANRLQTKTF

-281 MMKLEKDDD
+281 MMKLEKDDN

-300 NVKDGKVEGSEIAVY
+300 NVKGGKVEGSEIAVY

-423 FAVIPDFSGLVTS
+423 FAVIPDLSGLVTT

-550 NLLNSMS
+550 AMLNSMS

>member
-1 MTLKKE
+1 
-7 KLMKDFIKNV
+7 MKDFIKNV

-72 NPLSMFTGDN
+72 NPLSLFTGDN
-82 SLNSGLNDILSSI
+82 SLNSGLNDILSAI

-208 KMSDANRLQTQTF
+208 KMSDANRLQTKTF

-229 CDAVSKSRGISVDS
+229 CDAVSKNRGISVDS

-345 LEDLMNDDD
+345 LEDLMNDDN

-423 FAVIPDFSGLVTS
+423 FAVIPDLSGLVTT

-503 WLATD
+503 WIATD

-526 KAAQLAKLKDYYT
+526 KAAELAKLKDYYT

-550 NLLNSMS
+550 AMLNSMS

>member
-1 MTLKKE
+1 
-7 KLMKDFIKNV
+7 MKDFIKNV

-58 VLNLSGTISEQGSE
+58 VLNLSGTVSEQGSE

-105 GIYIEAGALMTN
+105 GIYIEAGALAAN

-144 YTQGAYYVASVANK
+144 YTQGAYYVASVADK

-208 KMSDANRLQTQTF
+208 KMSDANRLQTKTF

-281 MMKLEKDDD
+281 MMKLDKDD
-290 ISQLTLNDML
+290 IAQLTLNDML

-345 LEDLMNDDD
+345 LEDLMNDDN

-423 FAVIPDFSGLVTS
+423 FAVIPDLSGLVTT

-503 WLATD
+503 WIATD

-526 KAAQLAKLKDYYT
+526 KAAELAKLKEYYT

-550 NLLNSMS
+550 AMLNSMS

>member
-1 MTLKKE
+1 
-7 KLMKDFIKNV
+7 MKDFIKNV

-58 VLNLSGTISEQGSE
+58 VLNLSGTVSEQGSE

-105 GIYIEAGALMTN
+105 GIYIEAGALATN

-144 YTQGAYYVASVANK
+144 YTQGAYYVASVADK

-165 AIDWHGIGAQTMFY
+165 IVDWHGIGAQTMFY

-208 KMSDANRLQTQTF
+208 KMSEANRLQTQTF

-281 MMKLEKDDD
+281 IMKLDKDDN

-490 PVESVEKIAQGRV
+490 PVESVEKMAQGRV

-550 NLLNSMS
+550 AMLNSMS